1 MAGLR
6 VTHMPGG
13 LDSSLPAMQIARSA
27 ATFSAMDLMKLMP
40 PTSLAVLA
48 MLALSPFPGRAQWLD
63 LATPGIPRTADGKP
77 DLKAPVPRT
86 ANGHPDLS
94 GLWLPDGNGYS
105 GNLIQ
110 DVKDEAIFRPEAEAL
125 YLKRVAD
132 FSQSPH
138 ARCMPEGPHQ
148 IFGTGGP
155 DHSLYRIMQS
165 PNMVA
170 ILFEGGGFRQVFLDG
185 RPLPKD
191 PSPTWNG
198 YSIGHWDGD
207 TLVVESNG
215 FNDIS
220 WLDEAGHPHTEDL
233 RVTERFR
240 RVDFGHMQAE
250 ITFDDPK
257 VLVEPL
263 TRSIDVKY
271 AADTEMLEYICN
283 EGERDFVHYRGKTD
297 VGINVSA
304 EILANYVG
312 TYESKDGLR
321 IRMVLAN
328 GRLFM
333 GSFPMTAISQTVFQ
347 SADSDVEFFMG
358 PDGKVTHL
366 IDRAVEGDERFD
378 RKP

>member
-1 MAGLR
+1 MMLTFR
-6 VTHMPGG
+6 
-13 LDSSLPAMQIARSA
+13 A
-27 ATFSAMDLMKLMP
+27 AAFAF
-40 PTSLAVLA
+40 
-48 MLALSPFPGRAQWLD
+48 ALVPFPVIAQWLD
-63 LATPGIPRTADGKP
+63 LRTPGIPRTADGKP
-77 DLKAPVPRT
+77 DLKAPLPRT
-86 ANGHPDLS
+86 ASGKPDLF
-94 GLWLPDGNGYS
+94 GLWQPEMNMYS

-110 DVKDEAIFRPEAEAL
+110 DVKDEVIFRPEAEAI

-132 FSQSPH
+132 FSRESPH
-138 ARCMPEGPHQ
+138 SRCLPEGPHQ

-165 PNMVA
+165 PNIVA

-185 RPLPKD
+185 RTLPKD

-233 RVTERFR
+233 RITERFR
-240 RVDFGHMQAE
+240 RVDFGHLQFE

-257 VLVEPL
+257 VMVKPL

-271 AADTEMLEYICN
+271 AADNEMLEYVCN
-283 EGERDFVHYRGKTD
+283 EHERDSAHYRGKTNA
-297 VGINVSA
+297 GIRVSA
-304 EILANYVG
+304 EILAKYVG
-312 TYESKDGLR
+312 TYESKEGSKVR
-321 IRMVLAN
+321 IVLAD
-328 GRLFM
+328 GQLFM
-333 GSFPMTAISQTVFQ
+333 GSFPMTAISERRFE
-347 SADSDVEFFMG
+347 SADSNVEFFIG
-358 PDGKVTHL
+358 TDGEVTHL

>member
-1 MAGLR
+1 MGFAK
-6 VTHMPGG
+6 
-13 LDSSLPAMQIARSA
+13 SL
-27 ATFSAMDLMKLMP
+27 
-40 PTSLAVLA
+40 TSLFIAAVA
-48 MLALSPFPGRAQWLD
+48 ALALDPLPVSAQWLD
-63 LATPGIPRTADGKP
+63 LPTPGIPRMPEGKP
-77 DLKAPVPRT
+77 DLTAPAPRT
-86 ANGHPDLS
+86 ANGKPDLS
-94 GLWLPDGNGYS
+94 GLWLPDGNVYS

-110 DVKDEAIFRPEAEAL
+110 DMKDEAIFRPEAEAL

-132 FSQSPH
+132 FSRDSPH
-138 ARCMPEGPHQ
+138 SRCLPEGPHQ

-165 PNMVA
+165 PNIVA

-185 RPLPKD
+185 RSLPKD

-207 TLVVESNG
+207 ALVVESNG

-220 WLDEAGHPHTEDL
+220 WLDEAGHPHSEDL

-240 RVDFGHMQAE
+240 RVDFGHMQFE

-257 VLVEPL
+257 VMVRPL

-283 EGERDFVHYRGKTD
+283 EGERDAVHYRGKTHE
-297 VGINVSA
+297 GINLSP
-304 EILANYVG
+304 EILAKYVG
-312 TYESKDGLR
+312 AYESKDGTKVTMILS
-321 IRMVLAN
+321 
-328 GRLFM
+328 GGQLFM
-333 GSFPMTAISQTVFQ
+333 GSFPMAAISATVFE
-347 SADSDVEFFMG
+347 SADSNVEFFMG
-358 PDGKVTHL
+358 PGGKVTHF